1 MRKLPIAV
9 LLAALMLPT
18 APALAAPTI
27 VATADNTPLAG
38 KFSLLGASLGSLTG
52 GGDTVATGDVNG
64 DGIDDVVFGGT
75 RSSSATARPAP

>member
-18 APALAAPTI
+18 TPALAAPAI
-27 VATADNTPLAG
+27 VATADNTPLAA
-38 KFSLLGASLGSLTG
+38 KFSLLGSSLGALAG
-52 GGDTVATGDVNG
+52 GGDAVATGDVNG

-75 RSSSATARPAP
+75 WSSSATARPAP